1 MQYPEISLQVPSFPN
16 EQQIKEL
23 VDSFYLRVR
32 NDDLLG
38 PVFAEAIGEDWD
50 AHLVTMADF
59 WSSVLL
65 ASGRYK
71 GNPMLIHLALPRL
84 GQHHFERWLKHWRAT
99 ASELFGNARASVFV
113 KKAEFMAE
121 RLLLAI
127 DAHHSQIRET
137 S

>member
-1 MQYPEISLQVPSFPN
+1 MQYSDISLQVSSFPN

-23 VDSFYLRVR
+23 VDSFYSRVR
-32 NDDLLG
+32 KDELLG

-50 AHLVTMADF
+50 AHLVTMSDF

-71 GNPMLIHLALPRL
+71 GNPMTVHLALPRL
-84 GQHHFERWLKHWRAT
+84 GQHHLERWLNHWRRT
-99 ASELFGNARASVFV
+99 ASELFGNARASIFV

-127 DAHHSQIRET
+127 DAHHRQI